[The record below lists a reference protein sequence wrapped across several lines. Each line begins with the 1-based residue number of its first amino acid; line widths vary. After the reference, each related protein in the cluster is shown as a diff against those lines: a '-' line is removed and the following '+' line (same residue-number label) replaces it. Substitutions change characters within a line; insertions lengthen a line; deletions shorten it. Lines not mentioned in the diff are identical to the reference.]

1 MNPNNGERNRTI
13 IRYSMA
19 GIIMNLLMA
28 VFKITAGIVAH
39 AHAVMLDG
47 VNSLSDMISSLL
59 TILSSYIAGKRG
71 TKDHPLGYGRLEY
84 ISSFVVT
91 VIIMYVGAKT
101 LVEAV
106 KTIIHPHDPPEYSPL
121 VVAIMVVSLVC
132 KIAYGIVMRKNGRRL
147 DSDAMIMTG
156 TESLG
161 DALVSLAILAAIA
174 IYRVTGTDIEHYLC
188 IIISIM
194 ILHTGATM
202 LKDCI
207 DKILGVRLA
216 DDERKRIAAIP
227 AGFDEVMNVSNL
239 AMHNYGENY
248 YVGSLDVEVDE
259 NLTAAEISRL
269 TRRIIKRAGEQ
280 GVTLTSVGIIGTNTT
295 DPEAMEKWDRI
306 IAVARKYDGIKK
318 VHSFSR
324 DPEEGIVAFV
334 VIPDYSVA
342 ERDEEVDAFIREIKS
357 MHPDMTFDIAVGIDM

>member
-1 MNPNNGERNRTI
+1 MQNAEDRNRTI
-13 IRYSMA
+13 IKYNIA
-19 GIIMNLLMA
+19 GIVMNLLLA
-28 VFKITAGIVAH
+28 VLKITAGIVAR

-132 KIAYGIVMRKNGRRL
+132 KIAYGIAMRKNGRRL

-161 DALVSLAILAAIA
+161 DALVSLDSDISCDGHRHRTLSVHHHFDHDPA
-174 IYRVTGTDIEHYLC
+174 YRSNDAEG
-188 IIISIM
+188 
-194 ILHTGATM
+194 LHRQ
-202 LKDCI
+202 DP
-207 DKILGVRLA
+207 R
-216 DDERKRIAAIP
+216 RKA
-227 AGFDEVMNVSNL
+227 
-239 AMHNYGENY
+239 
-248 YVGSLDVEVDE
+248 
-259 NLTAAEISRL
+259 
-269 TRRIIKRAGEQ
+269 RR
-280 GVTLTSVGIIGTNTT
+280 
-295 DPEAMEKWDRI
+295 
-306 IAVARKYDGIKK
+306 
-318 VHSFSR
+318 
-324 DPEEGIVAFV
+324 
-334 VIPDYSVA
+334 
-342 ERDEEVDAFIREIKS
+342 
-357 MHPDMTFDIAVGIDM
+357 